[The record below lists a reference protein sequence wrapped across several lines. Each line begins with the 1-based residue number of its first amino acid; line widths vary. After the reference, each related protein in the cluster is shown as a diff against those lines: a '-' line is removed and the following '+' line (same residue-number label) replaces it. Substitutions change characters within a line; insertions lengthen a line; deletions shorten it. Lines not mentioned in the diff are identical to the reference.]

1 MKSKVILGID
11 PGLEH
16 TGWGI
21 IQQSGS
27 HLRYISCGTI
37 STKTKDP
44 APERLACIYTG
55 LQGVI
60 QEYTPDIAGVEE
72 VFVNKNA
79 ASSLKLGQARG
90 IALLVPKLAGL
101 QVAAYSAL
109 EVKQAVV
116 GYGRAEKQQMAHMV
130 GVLLPQARPQSAD
143 AADALAVAICTAH
156 MQARGHK

>member
-1 MKSKVILGID
+1 MQHTTILGID

-21 IQQSGS
+21 IHQNGS

-37 STKTKDP
+37 STRPKDP

-60 QEYTPDIAGVEE
+60 QTYTPDVAGVEE

-90 IALLVPKLAGL
+90 IALLVPKLAGV
-101 QVAAYSAL
+101 QVATYSAL

-116 GYGRAEKQQMAHMV
+116 GYGRAEKLQIAHMV
-130 GVLLPQARPQSAD
+130 KVLLPQAQPQSAD

-156 MQARGHK
+156 RYKAIL